1 MVLFYSLIEL
11 DKPQRIHM
19 VVVRETW
26 RQLFTKCVP
35 KVTVPAATNP
45 CKDDNICTV
54 SDMII
59 YGAVQRVQYI

>member
-1 MVLFYSLIEL
+1 
-11 DKPQRIHM
+11 M

-26 RQLFTKCVP
+26 RQLFTKCVL